1 MFKRYNNIEKEIIL
15 FLVSRLKLFKCIDY
29 DLTLELISESKN
41 LSLYEVQEIIKN
53 YLISQNKITI
63 LNSSFCLT
71 VNEKNN

>member
-29 DLTLELISESKN
+29 DLTLELISENKN
-41 LSLYEVQEIIKN
+41 LSVYEVQEIIKN